1 MENKTK
7 AQKKRNKKR
16 QNKAVAE
23 TIFALQT
30 LAEESKDPHDP
41 QVIFDDQEVT
51 NMELG
56 QSAEGN
62 AINLAEDA
70 VLNRVA
76 DIEDLVKDTGDNEDD
91 VEELKAP
98 YNDEEQQS
106 VSDLPKA

>member
-23 TIFALQT
+23 TVFALQT

-56 QSAEGN
+56 
-62 AINLAEDA
+62 
-70 VLNRVA
+70 
-76 DIEDLVKDTGDNEDD
+76 
-91 VEELKAP
+91 
-98 YNDEEQQS
+98 
-106 VSDLPKA
+106 